1 MARTNSKRDRLTAAA
16 RRLIHATGYTQ
27 TTLAD
32 IATDA
37 EVPLGNVYY
46 YFKTKD
52 ALAQAVIEE
61 QLQEFTQLT
70 LELDRL
76 GDPWARIDGYLS
88 MLVLDSESIASHGC
102 PVGGLCTELN
112 KGGSQLAKKAN
123 GLIRAQLDWLT
134 RQFQQMGR
142 SEEASELALQL
153 LAQLQGATVLA
164 HVFRDSNL
172 YTRQIA
178 SIKSWLYELK

>member
-1 MARTNSKRDRLTAAA
+1 MSRTNTKRERLTAAA

-32 IATDA
+32 IAQDA

-52 ALAQAVIEE
+52 ALGQAVIEG
-61 QLQEFTQLT
+61 QAQEFQQLT
-70 LELDRL
+70 RELDRL

-88 MLVLDSESIASHGC
+88 MLVLESDSIASHGC

-112 KGGSQLAKKAN
+112 KGGSQLADQAN

-134 RQFQQMGR
+134 RQFQQMER
-142 SEEASELALQL
+142 SEEATELALQL

-164 HVFRDSNL
+164 HVFKDPNL
-172 YTRQIA
+172 FTRQIA
-178 SIKSWLYELK
+178 SAKSWLYELK